1 MIPYLL
7 QGDLIVSDEL
17 NHTSLILGSRV
28 SGATIRVFK
37 HNGEESYAAGPLIIL
52 ITLSFLDVNDLEQVL
67 RKAIVEGQPKTHRP
81 WKKILILV
89 EGVYRLVL
97 QDTIALPIRP
107 LQPLHPLVIKLERK
121 KGG

>member
-37 HNGEESYAAGPLIIL
+37 HNGEESYAAGPPNNINN
-52 ITLSFLDVNDLEQVL
+52 TFLPRCQ
-67 RKAIVEGQPKTHRP
+67 
-81 WKKILILV
+81 
-89 EGVYRLVL
+89 RLG
-97 QDTIALPIRP
+97 AGF
-107 LQPLHPLVIKLERK
+107 E
-121 KGG
+121 KGHC